1 MANSLHAD
9 ILYDYLVCGD
19 AQQTI
24 ADNYGMSQ
32 SDVSKLL
39 REEYGINKYNTKWGR
54 GKHNQAGKYPNLSYD
69 DICAFIDSGSMD
81 LDAWLGGSDGGYYEE
96 DYDDGYDDSYDD
108 GYAEDDSYDDGY
120 DADDSY
126 DSNGGG
132 GNGGYSGGNYGNGG
146 GYQAPQHGSSGRR
159 VTYVNPDDYTYE
171 GPARSNG
178 GRKVTYVN
186 PDDYDD
192 DGNYRGSGGG
202 MSGSARGLLLIL
214 GIIILAAGW
223 GIKKL
228 ADSENLFGLYLKLL
242 WDVGYLWYGFI
253 PGLIYGFF
261 NYLGTRSI
269 GAVLTNHALYTWT
282 GLGYVIAGIVFFVK
296 YTAFFPALILVL
308 LGLIIGFAGYK
319 LFFRG

>member
-9 ILYDYLVCGD
+9 ILYDYLVCGES
-19 AQQTI
+19 QQDI
-24 ADNYGMSQ
+24 ADNYGISQ
-32 SDVSKLL
+32 KEVSDLL
-39 REEYGINKYNTKWGR
+39 RLEYGINKHNTKFGR

-69 DICAFIDSGSMD
+69 DICAYIDSGSMD
-81 LDAWLGGSDGGYYEE
+81 LDAWLAGADGGYYEE
-96 DYDDGYDDSYDD
+96 DYDDGGYDDGYDDSGYDDSYDGGYND
-108 GYAEDDSYDDGY
+108 GGYDDGNGG
-120 DADDSY
+120 SY
-126 DSNGGG
+126 GNGGYNGGG
-132 GNGGYSGGNYGNGG
+132 GSYGNGG
-146 GYQAPQHGSSGRR
+146 GYQAPQRGGSGRR
-159 VTYVNPDDYTYE
+159 
-171 GPARSNG
+171 
-178 GRKVTYVN
+178 VTYVN

-214 GIIILAAGW
+214 GAVILAVGW

-282 GLGYVIAGIVFFVK
+282 GLGYVVAGIVFFVK
-296 YTAFFPALILVL
+296 YTAFFPALILVV
-308 LGLIIGFAGYK
+308 LGLVIGFAGYK